1 MASRR
6 RENPYLYPKGTEL
19 RSSSKDKDTF
29 KFINKKREED
39 EEMKLYKHMLENSGL

>member
-6 RENPYLYPKGTEL
+6 RENPYLYPKGTEMH
-19 RSSSKDKDTF
+19 SSSKDNF

-39 EEMKLYKHMLENSGL
+39 EEMELYKHMLENSGL